1 MVYGGLRRRAG
12 KRQETQGGKKS
23 DVYTGKVKG
32 GGNVRIIPLLAGKD
46 KHHARASLSL
56 GKLFLD
62 FSFNPFQFF
71 LASQPS
77 FFDLG
82 KLCFDF
88 CQLG

>member
-12 KRQETQGGKKS
+12 KGQETQGGKS
-23 DVYTGKVKG
+23 LMFIPVKG
-32 GGNVRIIPLLAGKD
+32 GDNARIIPLLAGKD
-46 KHHARASLSL
+46 KHPARASLSL

-71 LASQPS
+71 LTSQPNL
-77 FFDLG
+77 FDLG

>member
-1 MVYGGLRRRAG
+1 MVTEACAAAPERDRRPKAA
-12 KRQETQGGKKS
+12 KS
-23 DVYTGKVKG
+23 LMFIPVKG
-32 GGNVRIIPLLAGKD
+32 GDNARIIPLLAGKD
-46 KHHARASLSL
+46 KHPARASLSL

-71 LASQPS
+71 LTSQPNL
-77 FFDLG
+77 FDLG

>member
-12 KRQETQGGKKS
+12 KGQETQGGKKS
-23 DVYTGKVKG
+23 DVYPVKG
-32 GGNVRIIPLLAGKD
+32 GDNARIIPLLAGKD
-46 KHHARASLSL
+46 KHPARASLSL

-71 LASQPS
+71 LTSQPNL
-77 FFDLG
+77 FDLG